1 MSISTEEKKRYFS
14 ETALVLNQEGFHVEK
29 ILGGKL
35 GVWLDNQTLCEV
47 SEIGGITYRSDN
59 ISTQERLAAKD
70 RAYQIVCSTAE
81 YMRQMEHAPSLKAS
95 DLQDTYKVLADFNG
109 TVLAAKHG
117 KFGVQFVTWD
127 WDYDRKGVSHGHYF
141 TGNYEGAKQDFAV
154 RSGLVK
160 ETHLLTNEQLS
171 EVYRC
176 IHETLNS
183 EYSLSD
189 KRHEAL
195 LKLSEQIERG
205 VSNLEELVYES
216 NKQEL
221 DLTM

>member
-1 MSISTEEKKRYFS
+1 MSINTEEKKRYFS
-14 ETALVLNQEGFHVEK
+14 ETALVLRREGFHVEK
-29 ILGGKL
+29 ILGGNL
-35 GVWLDNQTLCEV
+35 GVWLDGLPLCEV
-47 SEIGGITYRSDN
+47 SEVGGITYRSDN

-70 RAYQIVCSTAE
+70 RAYHIVCSAAE
-81 YMRQMEHAPSLKAS
+81 YMRQMEHAPPLKVS
-95 DLQDTYKVLADFNG
+95 GLEDNYKVLADFNG
-109 TVLAAKHG
+109 AILAAKHG

-154 RSGLVK
+154 RSSLVK
-160 ETHLLTNEQLS
+160 ETHLLTNEQLA

-176 IHETLNS
+176 IHETLDS
-183 EYSLSD
+183 EYLLSE
-189 KRHEAL
+189 KRQEAL
-195 LKLSEQIERG
+195 WKLSEQIERG
-205 VSNLEELVYES
+205 VSNLEELIHES

>member
-1 MSISTEEKKRYFS
+1 MSISSEEKKRYFS
-14 ETALVLNQEGFHVEK
+14 ETALVLRREGFRVEK
-29 ILGGKL
+29 ILGGNL
-35 GVWLDNQTLCEV
+35 GIWLDDLPLCEV
-47 SEIGGITYRSDN
+47 SEVGGITYRSDN
-59 ISTQERLAAKD
+59 LSTQERVAAKNK
-70 RAYQIVCSTAE
+70 AFQIVCSTAE
-81 YMRQMEHAPSLKAS
+81 YMRQMQHALPLKVS
-95 DLQDTYKVLADFNG
+95 GLEDNYKVLADFNG

-154 RSGLVK
+154 RSSLVK
-160 ETHLLTNEQLS
+160 ETHLFTDEQLA

-176 IHETLNS
+176 IHETLDS
-183 EYSLSD
+183 EYLVSV
-189 KRHEAL
+189 KRQEAL
-195 LKLSEQIERG
+195 RKLSEQIERG
-205 VSNLEELVYES
+205 VSNLEELVHES